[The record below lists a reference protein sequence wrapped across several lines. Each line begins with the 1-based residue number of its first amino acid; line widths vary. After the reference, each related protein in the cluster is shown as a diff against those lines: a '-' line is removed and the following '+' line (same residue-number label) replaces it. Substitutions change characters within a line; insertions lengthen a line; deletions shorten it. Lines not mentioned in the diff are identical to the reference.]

1 MTPLSAH
8 VPRLPHPVPMP
19 ARAMPAPFGSPA
31 ARDGAEAGPDQRRHA
46 AQPAIP
52 DRGPGV
58 SAETMG
64 RVIGMLR
71 RLASAEDADK
81 GMAAEARQV
90 LSLLGAPQPQGAEAA
105 RRVRLD
111 VMA

>member
-1 MTPLSAH
+1 MTPLPAY
-8 VPRLPHPVPMP
+8 VPRLPQSVPMP
-19 ARAMPAPFGSPA
+19 ARAMPAPFGSPV
-31 ARDGAEAGPDQRRHA
+31 ARDGAEAGTDQRRRE

-52 DRGPGV
+52 DRGAGV

-71 RLASAEDADK
+71 RLAGGEAAGD

-105 RRVRLD
+105 RRARLD

>member
-1 MTPLSAH
+1 MTPLPAY
-8 VPRLPHPVPMP
+8 VPRLPQPVPMP
-19 ARAMPAPFGSPA
+19 VRAMPAPSGSPA
-31 ARDGAEAGPDQRRHA
+31 ARDGAEAGTEQRRRD
-46 AQPAIP
+46 AQPPVTGLGTEA
-52 DRGPGV
+52 
-58 SAETMG
+58 MG

-71 RLASAEDADK
+71 RVASGEAVGD

-111 VMA
+111 VVA